1 MQLRLQRLTAAS
13 EEDLTDL
20 VALDQQCFGQP
31 LWSRQQYARELES
44 PNSDIL
50 GLRTIPLEPHLPRLL
65 AYGCLWAILDE
76 AHITIVA
83 VHPTYQQ
90 HGFGTLILWGLLQTA
105 VERGLHRATLEV
117 RVSNTPA
124 VALYQNFG
132 FTVAGRRKNYYV
144 ASGYAASGEDA
155 LILWCSNLQS
165 PAFLLQLQSHFNKV
179 HQRWHHQGWCIAVD
193 SL

>member
-13 EEDLTDL
+13 LSDL
-20 VALDQQCFGQP
+20 VALDQRCFGQQ

-50 GLRTIPLEPHLPRLL
+50 GLRATPLEPSRPALL
-65 AYGCLWAILDE
+65 AYGCLWSILDE

-83 VHPTYQQ
+83 VHPAYQQ
-90 HGFGTLILWGLLQTA
+90 QGFGTLILWGLLQTA
-105 VERGLHRATLEV
+105 VERALDRATLEV

-124 VALYQNFG
+124 VALYENFG
-132 FTVAGRRKNYYV
+132 FTVAGRRKHY
-144 ASGYAASGEDA
+144 YAASGEDA

-165 PAFLLQLQSHFNKV
+165 SAFALRLQGHFDKLDRCWQ
-179 HQRWHHQGWCIAVD
+179 QRGWCIAIAEPLK
-193 SL
+193 S